1 MNRILRV
8 LVPIVVVFFGR
19 RFYVASL
26 SGSGPSDASSSGA
39 AAAQAQ
45 QQPGWITQKFAGL
58 LQNFTGSELSP
69 QDMRLLSLLVFVYSF
84 VLGLVAHLV
93 LGERGFGRALNGLI
107 ALLGAAVALFCMGWL
122 APEDSKDSIGWM
134 TAGAMF
140 ASFLFLGAAVA
151 LKAFVIS
158 EADDFAVGNS
168 TRTGEAIRSLTK
180 GTSHGRASQ
189 DRIQRALRRP

>member
-8 LVPIVVVFFGR
+8 LVPIVVLFFGR
-19 RFYVASL
+19 RIYVASI
-26 SGSGPSDASSSGA
+26 SDQGSSDASSSGA
-39 AAAQAQ
+39 AVAHAQ

-69 QDMRLLSLLVFVYSF
+69 QDMRVLSTLVFVYSF
-84 VLGLVAHLV
+84 VLGLVAHTF

-107 ALLGAAVALFCMGWL
+107 ALLGAAIALFCMGWL
-122 APEDSKDSIGWM
+122 APEESKDSIGWM
-134 TAGAMF
+134 VAVTMF
-140 ASFLFLGAAVA
+140 ASFLFLGGAVA
-151 LKAFVIS
+151 LKAFAIS

-168 TRTGEAIRSLTK
+168 TRTGEAFRSLTK
-180 GTSHGRASQ
+180 GTPRGCATE